1 MKHALALIACT
12 VAFLAVAPAAGAG
25 TGIRGRVVAS
35 PTCPVERDPPDP
47 KCAPRALAAVVRIYR
62 LSDHHTVARLR
73 TGDDGRFRL
82 RLRRGR
88 YGVNARPAAGG
99 SLPSCPQGVRATV
112 RKGRYTRL
120 TIDCDTGIR

>member
-1 MKHALALIACT
+1 MKHALVLIACA

-35 PTCPVERDPPDP
+35 PTCPVERVPPDP

-62 LSDHHTVARLR
+62 LSDHHTVARVR

-99 SLPSCPQGVRATV
+99 PLPSCPQGVRATV